1 MGNLLISC
9 WQEWE
14 LMPKIE
20 YRNANRRQQPLTS
33 HLWFIKNIF
42 LIAIYIRNN
51 SVSWKAKFSKLKIPS
66 VPCLSALSETRR
78 HHGKSVEWDSPCR
91 EGLETQW
98 RQQYV
103 FRHLAFCWWS
113 GLLWQP
119 AKTLPGPQRQCWTA
133 QVHTSIR
140 FVVLVLFKTQS
151 SLKSNISH
159 FNYQRKNKGFVMPK
173 FT

>member
-14 LMPKIE
+14 LMPKNWILKHS
-20 YRNANRRQQPLTS
+20 N
-33 HLWFIKNIF
+33 LWHVILIYQKHFFF
-42 LIAIYIRNN
+42 LQYAQNN
-51 SVSWKAKFSKLKIPS
+51 SLFMKSKVQRVKIPS
-66 VPCLSALSETRR
+66 VLCLSGLSETRR
-78 HHGKSVEWDSPCR
+78 HHGKTVEWDGPCR

-119 AKTLPGPQRQCWTA
+119 TKTLPGPQRQCWTA
-133 QVHTSIR
+133 QVYVSIR
-140 FVVLVLFKTQS
+140 FVFSVLFNWN
-151 SLKSNISH
+151 LK
-159 FNYQRKNKGFVMPK
+159 Y
-173 FT
+173 FTVQLSKKKE